1 MRPLDLIS
9 FARLGDLAVSAVLL
23 AGLYAT
29 MAYGLGLIYG
39 VLRVVNLAHGGVI
52 MAGAYIGWAMFDR
65 LGIDPYLSIPVVMV
79 VSFALGVAMYQGLVR
94 RLPRGAAG
102 GPASLLLLFG
112 VWLVLRNIAYLVFT
126 GNDRTIRTAYSS
138 RSLAIL
144 GSHVSLTRLVVLG
157 LGLAIAIGL
166 HLLLRR
172 TLIGRAI
179 RAVAQNADSCTLVG
193 IDVERIYTLTF
204 GIGTAL
210 AGVAG
215 VLLAT
220 IFSFSPASGSSEL
233 LRSFV
238 VVVLGGLGSVFGVVI
253 AALIVATA
261 EVFAVLILPS
271 YLTSAVGFLLL
282 VLVLVLRPGGLFGQR
297 VLA

>member
-1 MRPLDLIS
+1 MS
-9 FARLGDLAVSAVLL
+9 RLVDMVLSAVLL

-52 MAGAYIGWAMFDR
+52 MVGAYLGWYLHER
-65 LGIDPYLSIPVVMV
+65 LGIDPYLTIPVVLV
-79 VSFALGVAMYQGLVR
+79 VSFLIGVVLYRLLVR

-112 VWLVLRNIAYLVFT
+112 VWLVLRNLAYATFT
-126 GNDRTIRTAYSS
+126 GNDQTIRTSYAT
-138 RSLAIL
+138 RSLPVL
-144 GSHVSLTRLVVLG
+144 GSHVSVSRLVVLG
-157 LGLAIAIGL
+157 IAVVIAVAM
-166 HLLLRR
+166 HILLRR
-172 TLIGRAI
+172 TQLGRAI

-193 IDVERIYTLTF
+193 VDVERIYTLTF

-220 IFSFSPASGSSEL
+220 IFSFNPSSGSSEL
-233 LRSFV
+233 LKSFV
-238 VVVLGGLGSVFGVVI
+238 VVVLGGLGSVYGVAL
-253 AALIVATA
+253 AALIVAMA
-261 EVFAVLILPS
+261 EVFAILILPS
-271 YLTSAVGFLLL
+271 YLTTAVGFMML

-297 VLA
+297 VLS

>member
-1 MRPLDLIS
+1 MSRFVDLV
-9 FARLGDLAVSAVLL
+9 VSAVLL

-52 MAGAYIGWAMFDR
+52 MAGAYLGWVMYDR
-65 LGIDPYLSIPVVMV
+65 LGIDPYLAIPLVMAI
-79 VSFALGVAMYQGLVR
+79 SFALGVVIYRGLVR

-112 VWLVLRNIAYLVFT
+112 VWLLLRNIAYLVFT
-126 GNDRTIRTAYSS
+126 GNDQTGLASYTS
-138 RSLAIL
+138 RSLDIL
-144 GSHVSLTRLVVLG
+144 GVHVSLPRLIVLG
-157 LGLAIAIGL
+157 VGLAIAVGL
-166 HLLLRR
+166 HLLLRK
-172 TLIGRAI
+172 TLVGRAI

-210 AGVAG
+210 AGAAG
-215 VLLAT
+215 VLFAT
-220 IFSFSPASGSSEL
+220 IFSFNPASGSSEL

-238 VVVLGGLGSVFGVVI
+238 VVVLGGLGSVSGVAI

-261 EVFAVLILPS
+261 ESFSVLLVPS
-271 YLTSAVGFLLL
+271 YLTSAVAFLLL
-282 VLVLVLRPGGLFGQR
+282 VLVLVFRPGGLFGQR